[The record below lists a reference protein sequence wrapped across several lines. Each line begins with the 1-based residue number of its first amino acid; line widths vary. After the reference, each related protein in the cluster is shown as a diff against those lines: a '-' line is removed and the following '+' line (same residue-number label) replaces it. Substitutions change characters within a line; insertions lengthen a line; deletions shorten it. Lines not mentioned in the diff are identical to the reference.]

1 MRSSSSLIKTLSVT
15 GQKFS
20 KCLKN
25 GSDRLRK
32 GNLLRRPIA
41 KSLVCTKRRET
52 LFPRN
57 VSLFKDSLVKST
69 QQTERSERLQ
79 ELEERENAVLIK
91 EMAAQNTN
99 TKRALDLATEKGSS
113 ASLTVLS
120 IHDLGLNLNKK
131 EFLVTVSL
139 RYNWPMGDIPFTCVI
154 GKVFTVDRSI
164 ICK

>member
-1 MRSSSSLIKTLSVT
+1 MVVYLKGKEIRMRKVQVRLWVAIFFLFNKNALSNRS
-15 GQKFS
+15 KIF
-20 KCLKN
+20 KCLKS

-69 QQTERSERLQ
+69 QQAERSERLQ

-91 EMAAQNTN
+91 EMAAQKTN

-120 IHDLGLNLNKK
+120 I
-131 EFLVTVSL
+131 
-139 RYNWPMGDIPFTCVI
+139 R
-154 GKVFTVDRSI
+154 
-164 ICK
+164 